1 MATQDDMASEREE
14 QDRALALKH
23 RKPQLPFIGACHNC
37 SEPLQNGI
45 FCSGECKEEFEA
57 TERFNR

>member
-1 MATQDDMASEREE
+1 MTLDDIASDREE

-37 SEPLQNGI
+37 SEPLHQGA
-45 FCSGECKEEFEA
+45 FCGAECREDFEQR
-57 TERFNR
+57 ERFNR